1 MNIQVLKIGEIKP
14 NPKNPRVIK
23 NDKFRKLVQS
33 IKEFPKMLEI
43 RPIVIN
49 KQNIILGGNMRF
61 RASQEAGLTEIPT
74 ITVNLTEEEENEFIV
89 KDNSSFGEW
98 DWDMLSNFFELDEL
112 GDWGLDIPVYLT
124 DDDVEPQYDKTP
136 MQDKL
141 QTFLESGINF
151 IRLHYASDD
160 YEKIMEKLDKVVEK
174 EEVNS
179 YSDLFQ
185 KYINNYTL

>member
-174 EEVNS
+174 EEVDS